1 MLRGK
6 DLKKTILLIITLDT
20 KGEEAFYLKQ
30 AIEKQGL
37 NVLVMDVGVFPSR
50 AMEGNIK
57 KEEVAVSGGQD
68 IETLLQAKDKGKAIA
83 TMIRGATLMTKS
95 LYEKGR
101 IHGVLSLGGA
111 QGTIIGTTA
120 MKALPMGVPKL
131 MVSTV
136 ASGKRT
142 FETYVGTNDITL
154 MHSVVDFFGF
164 SAILKQILTNATGA
178 ISGMVKMGRV
188 PSGSKRKVAITIYGT
203 TTPAGMAIVSLLQ
216 KAGYEVVAFH
226 PNGAGGMA
234 MERLIREGKFSGV
247 IDLTTHELADELVGG
262 DHACGPH
269 RLEAASDMKIPQMV
283 IPGSI
288 DYIVQGRFETL
299 RPSFKKRTTMM
310 HNPEMTFVKTSAK
323 EMGELGRII
332 AQKLNRSQGSTMVVI
347 PLRGFSYPNYKGRTF
362 YNPEGVKAF
371 SKTLKEEIK
380 RKIPVLELPYH
391 INDEGF
397 ALEVVREFIGMM
409 KRDLLNN
416 VGRK

>member
-1 MLRGK
+1 MAIR
-6 DLKKTILLIITLDT
+6 LKKKAILLIITLDT
-20 KGEEAFYLKQ
+20 KGEEASYLKQ

-37 NVLVMDVGVFPSR
+37 NVLVMDVGIFPSR
-50 AMEGNIK
+50 AIEGDIK
-57 KEEVAVSGGQD
+57 KEVVAVSGGQD

-120 MKALPMGVPKL
+120 MKSLPVGFPKL

-136 ASGKRT
+136 ASGKRF
-142 FETYVGTNDITL
+142 FETYVDTNDITM

-164 SAILKQILTNATGA
+164 NSILRQILSNAAGA
-178 ISGMVKMGRV
+178 ISGMAKMGKI
-188 PSGSKRKVAITIYGT
+188 PSGSGRKVAITIYGT

-234 MERLIREGKFSGV
+234 MERMIREGKFSGV
-247 IDLTTHELADELVGG
+247 IDLTTHELVDHLVGG
-262 DHACGPH
+262 GHASGPD
-269 RLEAASDMKIPQMV
+269 RLEAASDMRIPQIV
-283 IPGSI
+283 VPGSI

-310 HNPEMTFVKTSAK
+310 HNPEMTFVKTSVK
-323 EMGELGRII
+323 EMAELGRII
-332 AQKLNRSQGSTMVVI
+332 AQKLNRSHGSTMVMI
-347 PLRGFSYPNYKGRTF
+347 PLKGFSYPNYQGRVF

-371 SKTLKEEIK
+371 SKTLKEEIE
-380 RKIPVLELPYH
+380 RKIPILELPYH

-397 ALEVVREFIGMM
+397 ALEVVKEFMGMM
-409 KRDLLNN
+409 EKER
-416 VGRK
+416 VRSGGRK

>member
-1 MLRGK
+1 MS
-6 DLKKTILLIITLDT
+6 
-20 KGEEAFYLKQ
+20 AY
-30 AIEKQGL
+30 
-37 NVLVMDVGVFPSR
+37 FPLPG
-50 AMEGNIK
+50 MEGDIQR
-57 KEEVAVSGGQD
+57 EEVAVSGGQD

-83 TMIRGATLMTKS
+83 TMIRGATLLTKS

-164 SAILKQILTNATGA
+164 NSILRQILSNAAGA
-178 ISGMVKMGRV
+178 ISGMVKMGKI
-188 PSGSKRKVAITIYGT
+188 PAGSRRKVAITIYGT

-234 MERLIREGKFSGV
+234 MERMIREGKFSGV

-262 DHACGPH
+262 GHACGPH
-269 RLEAASDMKIPQMV
+269 RLEAASDMKIPQIV
-283 IPGSI
+283 VPGSI

-299 RPSFKKRTTMM
+299 RPSFKRRTTMM

-323 EMGELGRII
+323 EMAELGRII
-332 AQKLNRSQGSTMVVI
+332 AQKLNRSHGSTMVMI
-347 PLRGFSYPNYKGRTF
+347 PLNGFSYPNYKGRIF
-362 YNPEGVKAF
+362 LQSGRGKGLFKNVKRRNREKDSCPGIA
-371 SKTLKEEIK
+371 
-380 RKIPVLELPYH
+380 LPH
-391 INDEGF
+391 Q
-397 ALEVVREFIGMM
+397 
-409 KRDLLNN
+409 
-416 VGRK
+416 

>member
-1 MLRGK
+1 M
-6 DLKKTILLIITLDT
+6 KKTVLLIITLDT
-20 KGEEAFYLKQ
+20 KGEEASYLKQ

-37 NVLVMDVGVFPSR
+37 NVLVMDVGIFPSR
-50 AMEGNIK
+50 AMEGDIK

-120 MKALPMGVPKL
+120 MKALPMGVPKV

-164 SAILKQILTNATGA
+164 SAILKQILTNAAGA

-203 TTPAGMAIVSLLQ
+203 TTPAGMAIVSLLA
-216 KAGYEVVAFH
+216 K
-226 PNGAGGMA
+226 
-234 MERLIREGKFSGV
+234 SG
-247 IDLTTHELADELVGG
+247 L
-262 DHACGPH
+262 
-269 RLEAASDMKIPQMV
+269 
-283 IPGSI
+283 
-288 DYIVQGRFETL
+288 
-299 RPSFKKRTTMM
+299 
-310 HNPEMTFVKTSAK
+310 
-323 EMGELGRII
+323 
-332 AQKLNRSQGSTMVVI
+332 
-347 PLRGFSYPNYKGRTF
+347 
-362 YNPEGVKAF
+362 
-371 SKTLKEEIK
+371 
-380 RKIPVLELPYH
+380 
-391 INDEGF
+391 
-397 ALEVVREFIGMM
+397 
-409 KRDLLNN
+409 
-416 VGRK
+416 

>member
-1 MLRGK
+1 MARRFTR
-6 DLKKTILLIITLDT
+6 KTILLIVTLDT
-20 KGEEAFYLKQ
+20 KGEEASYLRRVL
-30 AIEKQGL
+30 EKEGVKL
-37 NVLVMDVGVFPSR
+37 LVMDVGVFSSPV
-50 AMEGNIK
+50 MEGDIK
-57 KEEVAVSGGQD
+57 KEEVAVSGGED
-68 IETLLQAKDKGKAIA
+68 IETLVQSKDKGKAIA

-120 MKALPMGVPKL
+120 MKSLPVGFPKL

-136 ASGKRT
+136 ASGKRS
-142 FETYVGTNDITL
+142 FETYVDTNDITM

-164 SAILKQILTNATGA
+164 NSILRQILSNAAGA
-178 ISGMVKMGRV
+178 ISGMAKMGKI
-188 PSGSKRKVAITIYGT
+188 PSGSKSKVAITIYGT

-234 MERLIREGKFSGV
+234 MERMIREGKFSGV
-247 IDLTTHELADELVGG
+247 IDLTTHELVDHLVGG
-262 DHACGPH
+262 GHACGPQ

-310 HNPEMTFVKTSAK
+310 HNPEMTFVKTSTK
-323 EMGELGRII
+323 EMGELGRVI
-332 AQKLNRSQGSTMVVI
+332 AQKLNRSQGNTMVMI
-347 PLRGFSYPNYKGRTF
+347 PLNGFSYPNYKGRAF

-380 RKIPVLELPYH
+380 RRIPVLELPYH

-397 ALEVVREFIGMM
+397 ALEVVREFMGMM
-409 KRDLLNN
+409 ERDLLNKK
-416 VGRK
+416 GRT

>member
-1 MLRGK
+1 M
-6 DLKKTILLIITLDT
+6 KKTVLLIVTLDT
-20 KGEEAFYLKQ
+20 KGEEAFYLRRALDK
-30 AIEKQGL
+30 EGVK
-37 NVLVMDVGVFPSR
+37 VLVMDVGVFSSPV
-50 AMEGNIK
+50 MEGDIQ
-57 KEEVAVSGGQD
+57 KEEVAVAGGQD

-101 IHGVLSLGGA
+101 IHGALSLGGA

-120 MKALPMGVPKL
+120 MKSLPVGFPKL

-136 ASGKRT
+136 ASGKRA

-164 SAILKQILTNATGA
+164 NSILRQVLSNAAGA
-178 ISGMVKMGRV
+178 ISGMVKMGKI
-188 PSGSKRKVAITIYGT
+188 PTGSRRKVAITIYGT

-234 MERLIREGKFSGV
+234 MERMVREGKFSGV

-262 DHACGPH
+262 GHACGPH
-269 RLEAASDMKIPQMV
+269 RLEAASDMKIPQIV
-283 IPGSI
+283 VPGSI

-299 RPSFKKRTTMM
+299 RPSFKRRTTMM

-332 AQKLNRSQGSTMVVI
+332 AQKLNRSHGSTRVMI
-347 PLRGFSYPNYKGRTF
+347 PLKGFSYPNYQGRTF

-391 INDEGF
+391 INDKGF

-409 KRDLLNN
+409 ERDLVNK
-416 VGRK
+416 VGRT